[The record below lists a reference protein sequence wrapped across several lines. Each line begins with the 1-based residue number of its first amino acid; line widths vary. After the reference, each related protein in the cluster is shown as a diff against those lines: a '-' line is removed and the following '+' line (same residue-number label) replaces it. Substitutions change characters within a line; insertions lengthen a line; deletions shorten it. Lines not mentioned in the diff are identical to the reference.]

1 MEEQAVFSHQP
12 AEETEQAENAPTL
25 SLSGTIDSSNEKEAT
40 LQQYS
45 ISMEKHRRHFR
56 QFCYQEAEGP
66 KRVYSRLCELSHL
79 WLQPEIH
86 TKEQIIELL
95 VLEQFLTILPEGL
108 QTWVQ
113 RLHPET
119 CDEVVALVEHF
130 QLIHQEIGKCGQKT
144 HFPVFYHIANGFTYC
159 FSTITAAIPGS
170 GLLEEIWGWWRKR
183 ERAGL
188 SQMQIRTEVCQSS
201 ESIGIARGGIG
212 QKLNALAEQRR
223 EGEPRTGT
231 AGGAVC
237 LDSDSVPAGDG
248 NMNENEEE
256 DPQQEG
262 PKSVEAPGTL
272 SDFFIRE
279 AFPSSDQDKACERQ
293 EIHSPEERQ
302 EKPTRCER
310 GFRKRKDTIV
320 HQKTLLGEKPYI
332 CIECGQSF
340 NRSSDL
346 IRHQRIHTGEK
357 PYVCTECGK
366 SFSRRSHLIQHQR
379 IHTGERPYQCKDCG
393 KSFSQSTHLV
403 QHQRN
408 HTGERPYV
416 CAKCGRNFYQNSGL
430 IRHANFHTGEKPYKC
445 PECGKCFSD
454 SSNLIAH
461 QRLHTG
467 EKPYKCTDCDK
478 CFSESSKLI
487 IHRRTHTGEKP
498 YMCPECGKSFS
509 QRSHLVQHRRT
520 HTGEKPYKCSECG
533 TSFSDNSTLIRH
545 RRTHTGE
552 KPFKCAQCGK
562 SFSRN
567 SYLMSH
573 QRVHVWP
580 ERHTKEQIMELLA
593 LQQFLIILPEEIQ
606 TWVWECHPETVEQA
620 VTLTETFQLI
630 HQVSER
636 MFCDIPSL
644 AFAQGS
650 SSVFYISGGSTPR
663 VKGNFKTLCE
673 CKSAPSSQ
681 CQEFSK
687 DDDWLCVFVNR
698 LHRGETPYRG
708 EVCGKSFSAK
718 INLVNHQRT
727 HAGERRYQC
736 AECRK
741 GFGRHSHFIKHQR
754 THTGERSYTCPEC
767 GKSFSTNTH
776 LVNHQRIHTGER
788 PYQYAESR
796 KGFSQH
802 SHLIH
807 HQRTHSGEKPY
818 TSAPGF
824 HTPAHI
830 NLHKHT
836 DLVQIQ
842 MTFEEVTVYF
852 TQEEWALLDERQR
865 ELYRDVMW
873 ETFESVISLGE

>member
-1 MEEQAVFSHQP
+1 MEEQAVFSHRLA
-12 AEETEQAENAPTL
+12 AETAQAENTPTL
-25 SLSGTIDSSNEKEAT
+25 SLSGTVDSSNEREAT

-45 ISMEKHRRHFR
+45 ISMEKHCRHFR

-66 KRVYSRLCELSHL
+66 QEVYSRLCELSHL
-79 WLQPEIH
+79 WLQPDLH
-86 TKEQIIELL
+86 RKEQIIELL
-95 VLEQFLTILPEGL
+95 VLKKFLTILPEGI

-119 CDEVVALVEHF
+119 CDEVVALVEAF
-130 QLIHQEIGKCGQKT
+130 QLIHQEIGKCGQKGI
-144 HFPVFYHIANGFTYC
+144 PVSDSSDIRRRGCVFHQEGLGSSGQKAEGALQGCHAEEFEDYSLGFETPKPDVNSRMEQEEEPC
-159 FSTITAAIPGS
+159 IPD
-170 GLLEEIWGWWRKR
+170 WQDAR
-183 ERAGL
+183 ERVIPREAG
-188 SQMQIRTEVCQSS
+188 T
-201 ESIGIARGGIG
+201 
-212 QKLNALAEQRR
+212 
-223 EGEPRTGT
+223 
-231 AGGAVC
+231 
-237 LDSDSVPAGDG
+237 GDG

-262 PKSVEAPGTL
+262 PKPVEAPGTL

-302 EKPTRCER
+302 EKPIRCER

-567 SYLMSH
+567 SYLVSH
-573 QRVHVWP
+573 QRVHVW
-580 ERHTKEQIMELLA
+580 
-593 LQQFLIILPEEIQ
+593 
-606 TWVWECHPETVEQA
+606 
-620 VTLTETFQLI
+620 
-630 HQVSER
+630 
-636 MFCDIPSL
+636 
-644 AFAQGS
+644 
-650 SSVFYISGGSTPR
+650 
-663 VKGNFKTLCE
+663 
-673 CKSAPSSQ
+673 
-681 CQEFSK
+681 
-687 DDDWLCVFVNR
+687 
-698 LHRGETPYRG
+698 
-708 EVCGKSFSAK
+708 
-718 INLVNHQRT
+718 
-727 HAGERRYQC
+727 
-736 AECRK
+736 
-741 GFGRHSHFIKHQR
+741 
-754 THTGERSYTCPEC
+754 
-767 GKSFSTNTH
+767 
-776 LVNHQRIHTGER
+776 
-788 PYQYAESR
+788 
-796 KGFSQH
+796 
-802 SHLIH
+802 
-807 HQRTHSGEKPY
+807 
-818 TSAPGF
+818 
-824 HTPAHI
+824 
-830 NLHKHT
+830 
-836 DLVQIQ
+836 
-842 MTFEEVTVYF
+842 
-852 TQEEWALLDERQR
+852 
-865 ELYRDVMW
+865 
-873 ETFESVISLGE
+873 

>member
-1 MEEQAVFSHQP
+1 
-12 AEETEQAENAPTL
+12 
-25 SLSGTIDSSNEKEAT
+25 
-40 LQQYS
+40 
-45 ISMEKHRRHFR
+45 
-56 QFCYQEAEGP
+56 
-66 KRVYSRLCELSHL
+66 
-79 WLQPEIH
+79 
-86 TKEQIIELL
+86 
-95 VLEQFLTILPEGL
+95 
-108 QTWVQ
+108 
-113 RLHPET
+113 
-119 CDEVVALVEHF
+119 
-130 QLIHQEIGKCGQKT
+130 
-144 HFPVFYHIANGFTYC
+144 
-159 FSTITAAIPGS
+159 
-170 GLLEEIWGWWRKR
+170 
-183 ERAGL
+183 
-188 SQMQIRTEVCQSS
+188 
-201 ESIGIARGGIG
+201 
-212 QKLNALAEQRR
+212 
-223 EGEPRTGT
+223 
-231 AGGAVC
+231 
-237 LDSDSVPAGDG
+237 
-248 NMNENEEE
+248 MNENEEE

-262 PKSVEAPGTL
+262 PKPVEAPGTL

-279 AFPSSDQDKACERQ
+279 AFPSSDQNKACERQ

-302 EKPTRCER
+302 EKPIRCER

-567 SYLMSH
+567 SYLVSH
-573 QRVHVWP
+573 QRVHVWSSAFQ
-580 ERHTKEQIMELLA
+580 EARAGKALKYTLLVDTLRVQGYELQLHTLIVGALGSWDPHNEPVLKACGVGRCYARFMRQLLVSNTIRWSRDIYMEHIMGHRQYQVNFTGEGKDEWAIQAELTSVLKMFPAGQTLKHVSGEWHRITISKPDVIPCTEQGEETC
-593 LQQFLIILPEEIQ
+593 FLNL
-606 TWVWECHPETVEQA
+606 
-620 VTLTETFQLI
+620 
-630 HQVSER
+630 QVSVDKVILRGFSTDEAFLMER
-636 MFCDIPSL
+636 LLLDSPSHKGPEPVETQETLLERSNNNISRTSDWGKACDS
-644 AFAQGS
+644 
-650 SSVFYISGGSTPR
+650 
-663 VKGNFKTLCE
+663 E
-673 CKSAPSSQ
+673 CKSESERNILAWKSQGKTTHQEISFKNLKEMTLCQKSPIGERLGTWRKCGENVSQSSELSQHQRTHMLNILSVGKASRRAPLPLTSHQ
-681 CQEFSK
+681 
-687 DDDWLCVFVNR
+687 R

-708 EVCGKSFSAK
+708 KVCGKSFSA
-718 INLVNHQRT
+718 NTDLVNHQRT

-736 AECRK
+736 AKCGK
-741 GFGRHSHFIKHQR
+741 GFGRCSHFIK
-754 THTGERSYTCPEC
+754 
-767 GKSFSTNTH
+767 
-776 LVNHQRIHTGER
+776 
-788 PYQYAESR
+788 
-796 KGFSQH
+796 
-802 SHLIH
+802 

-818 TSAPGF
+818 TCKECGKSFIQSSDLLG
-824 HTPAHI
+824 HQIT
-830 NLHKHT
+830 HKCERPYKCPQCGKSSSQSSH
-836 DLVQIQ
+836 LVRYQRIHKG
-842 MTFEEVTVYF
+842 ESPYRC
-852 TQEEWALLDERQR
+852 TQRGESLRNKALL
-865 ELYRDVMW
+865 LLHL
-873 ETFESVISLGE
+873 SLHVE

>member
-1 MEEQAVFSHQP
+1 MEEQAVFSHRP
-12 AEETEQAENAPTL
+12 AAETEQAENAPTL
-25 SLSGTIDSSNEKEAT
+25 SLPGTVDSSNDREAT

-45 ISMEKHRRHFR
+45 ISMEKHCRHFR

-66 KRVYSRLCELSHL
+66 QEVYSRLCELSHL
-79 WLQPEIH
+79 WLQPGLH

-95 VLEQFLTILPEGL
+95 VLEQFLTISPEGI
-108 QTWVQ
+108 QTWAQ
-113 RLHPET
+113 RFHPET
-119 CDEVVALVEHF
+119 GSSDTGRCGCVF
-130 QLIHQEIGKCGQKT
+130 HQEGLESSGQKAEGALQEC
-144 HFPVFYHIANGFTYC
+144 HAEESED
-159 FSTITAAIPGS
+159 FSLRFETPKPDVNSQMEHKEEPCIPDCQDA
-170 GLLEEIWGWWRKR
+170 R
-183 ERAGL
+183 ERVIPREAG
-188 SQMQIRTEVCQSS
+188 T
-201 ESIGIARGGIG
+201 
-212 QKLNALAEQRR
+212 
-223 EGEPRTGT
+223 T
-231 AGGAVC
+231 
-237 LDSDSVPAGDG
+237 GDG

-256 DPQQEG
+256 DPLQEG
-262 PKSVEAPGTL
+262 PKPVEVSGTL

-293 EIHSPEERQ
+293 EICSPEERQ
-302 EKPTRCER
+302 EKPIHCER

-552 KPFKCAQCGK
+552 KPFKCVQCGK

-567 SYLMSH
+567 SYLVSH
-573 QRVHVWP
+573 QRVHVW
-580 ERHTKEQIMELLA
+580 
-593 LQQFLIILPEEIQ
+593 
-606 TWVWECHPETVEQA
+606 
-620 VTLTETFQLI
+620 
-630 HQVSER
+630 
-636 MFCDIPSL
+636 
-644 AFAQGS
+644 
-650 SSVFYISGGSTPR
+650 
-663 VKGNFKTLCE
+663 
-673 CKSAPSSQ
+673 
-681 CQEFSK
+681 
-687 DDDWLCVFVNR
+687 
-698 LHRGETPYRG
+698 
-708 EVCGKSFSAK
+708 
-718 INLVNHQRT
+718 
-727 HAGERRYQC
+727 
-736 AECRK
+736 
-741 GFGRHSHFIKHQR
+741 
-754 THTGERSYTCPEC
+754 
-767 GKSFSTNTH
+767 
-776 LVNHQRIHTGER
+776 
-788 PYQYAESR
+788 
-796 KGFSQH
+796 
-802 SHLIH
+802 
-807 HQRTHSGEKPY
+807 
-818 TSAPGF
+818 
-824 HTPAHI
+824 
-830 NLHKHT
+830 
-836 DLVQIQ
+836 
-842 MTFEEVTVYF
+842 
-852 TQEEWALLDERQR
+852 
-865 ELYRDVMW
+865 
-873 ETFESVISLGE
+873 

>member
-1 MEEQAVFSHQP
+1 MRRKPPCNSTAS
-12 AEETEQAENAPTL
+12 AWRSTTNTL
-25 SLSGTIDSSNEKEAT
+25 DSSAVRK
-40 LQQYS
+40 Q
-45 ISMEKHRRHFR
+45 KD
-56 QFCYQEAEGP
+56 P
-66 KRVYSRLCELSHL
+66 KRFTADCELSHL
-79 WLQPEIH
+79 WLQMEIH
-86 TKEQIIELL
+86 TKEHIIELL
-95 VLEQFLTILPEGL
+95 VLEQFLTILPEGI

-119 CDEVVALVEHF
+119 CEEVIALVEDFH
-130 QLIHQEIGKCGQKT
+130 LIHQEIGKCGQKI
-144 HFPVFYHIANGFTYC
+144 PVTLEDVAVYFTKEECGRLDKRQRELYKDVMQETLKTVL
-159 FSTITAAIPGS
+159 SGIYLRSGSYKLPAPGPHP
-170 GLLEEIWGWWRKR
+170 LEETGGR
-183 ERAGL
+183 EHKLSGMQLLMASPPFAGKPDQQMAVESKQREKDPKIGTGRIKSGHLVTLPESRLGIYSCCSPKCWQL
-188 SQMQIRTEVCQSS
+188 S
-201 ESIGIARGGIG
+201 
-212 QKLNALAEQRR
+212 
-223 EGEPRTGT
+223 GER
-231 AGGAVC
+231 
-237 LDSDSVPAGDG
+237 GDG

-262 PKSVEAPGTL
+262 PKPVEAPGTL

-293 EIHSPEERQ
+293 EIHSLEERQ

-567 SYLMSH
+567 SYLVSH
-573 QRVHVWP
+573 QRVHVW
-580 ERHTKEQIMELLA
+580 
-593 LQQFLIILPEEIQ
+593 
-606 TWVWECHPETVEQA
+606 
-620 VTLTETFQLI
+620 
-630 HQVSER
+630 
-636 MFCDIPSL
+636 
-644 AFAQGS
+644 
-650 SSVFYISGGSTPR
+650 
-663 VKGNFKTLCE
+663 
-673 CKSAPSSQ
+673 
-681 CQEFSK
+681 
-687 DDDWLCVFVNR
+687 
-698 LHRGETPYRG
+698 
-708 EVCGKSFSAK
+708 
-718 INLVNHQRT
+718 
-727 HAGERRYQC
+727 
-736 AECRK
+736 
-741 GFGRHSHFIKHQR
+741 
-754 THTGERSYTCPEC
+754 
-767 GKSFSTNTH
+767 
-776 LVNHQRIHTGER
+776 
-788 PYQYAESR
+788 
-796 KGFSQH
+796 
-802 SHLIH
+802 
-807 HQRTHSGEKPY
+807 
-818 TSAPGF
+818 
-824 HTPAHI
+824 
-830 NLHKHT
+830 
-836 DLVQIQ
+836 
-842 MTFEEVTVYF
+842 
-852 TQEEWALLDERQR
+852 
-865 ELYRDVMW
+865 
-873 ETFESVISLGE
+873 

>member
-1 MEEQAVFSHQP
+1 MEEQNVFSHRP
-12 AEETEQAENAPTL
+12 AAETEQAKNAPTL
-25 SLSGTIDSSNEKEAT
+25 SLSGTVDSSNDREAT
-40 LQQYS
+40 PQQYS
-45 ISMEKHRRHFR
+45 ISMEKHCRHFR

-66 KRVYSRLCELSHL
+66 QEVYSRLCELSHL
-79 WLQPEIH
+79 WLQLGLH

-95 VLEQFLTILPEGL
+95 VLEQFLTISPEGI
-108 QTWVQ
+108 QTWAQ
-113 RLHPET
+113 RFHSET
-119 CDEVVALVEHF
+119 RSSDTGRRGCVF
-130 QLIHQEIGKCGQKT
+130 HQEGLGSSGQKAEGAL
-144 HFPVFYHIANGFTYC
+144 HECHAEEFEVFSLGFET
-159 FSTITAAIPGS
+159 P
-170 GLLEEIWGWWRKR
+170 KPDVN
-183 ERAGL
+183 
-188 SQMQIRTEVCQSS
+188 SQMETRKSLASQIVRMPEKGNSKGRHRSEMKCFGRAVKRGRAQDWNSRGCCMSGFSFCSS
-201 ESIGIARGGIG
+201 RY
-212 QKLNALAEQRR
+212 
-223 EGEPRTGT
+223 
-231 AGGAVC
+231 
-237 LDSDSVPAGDG
+237 G

-262 PKSVEAPGTL
+262 PKPVEAPGTL

-279 AFPSSDQDKACERQ
+279 AFPSSDQDKTCERQ
-293 EIHSPEERQ
+293 EICSPEERQ
-302 EKPTRCER
+302 EKPIRCER

-567 SYLMSH
+567 SYLVSH
-573 QRVHVWP
+573 QRVHVW
-580 ERHTKEQIMELLA
+580 
-593 LQQFLIILPEEIQ
+593 
-606 TWVWECHPETVEQA
+606 
-620 VTLTETFQLI
+620 
-630 HQVSER
+630 
-636 MFCDIPSL
+636 
-644 AFAQGS
+644 
-650 SSVFYISGGSTPR
+650 
-663 VKGNFKTLCE
+663 
-673 CKSAPSSQ
+673 
-681 CQEFSK
+681 
-687 DDDWLCVFVNR
+687 
-698 LHRGETPYRG
+698 
-708 EVCGKSFSAK
+708 
-718 INLVNHQRT
+718 
-727 HAGERRYQC
+727 
-736 AECRK
+736 
-741 GFGRHSHFIKHQR
+741 
-754 THTGERSYTCPEC
+754 
-767 GKSFSTNTH
+767 
-776 LVNHQRIHTGER
+776 
-788 PYQYAESR
+788 
-796 KGFSQH
+796 
-802 SHLIH
+802 
-807 HQRTHSGEKPY
+807 
-818 TSAPGF
+818 
-824 HTPAHI
+824 
-830 NLHKHT
+830 
-836 DLVQIQ
+836 
-842 MTFEEVTVYF
+842 
-852 TQEEWALLDERQR
+852 
-865 ELYRDVMW
+865 
-873 ETFESVISLGE
+873 

>member
-1 MEEQAVFSHQP
+1 MEEQAVFSHRP
-12 AEETEQAENAPTL
+12 AAETEQAENAPTL
-25 SLSGTIDSSNEKEAT
+25 SLPGTVDSSNDREAT

-45 ISMEKHRRHFR
+45 ISMEKHCRHFR

-66 KRVYSRLCELSHL
+66 QEVYSRLCELSHL
-79 WLQPEIH
+79 WLQPGLH

-95 VLEQFLTILPEGL
+95 VLEQFLTISPEGI
-108 QTWVQ
+108 QTWAQ
-113 RLHPET
+113 RFHPET
-119 CDEVVALVEHF
+119 GSSDTGRCGCVF
-130 QLIHQEIGKCGQKT
+130 HQEGLESSGQKAEGALQECHAEESEDFSLRFET
-144 HFPVFYHIANGFTYC
+144 PKPDVNSQMEHKEEPCIPDCQDARERVIPREAGTTGDEILSRTEKKHPVEGPEDPVLGILLLRNSAES
-159 FSTITAAIPGS
+159 FSQKV
-170 GLLEEIWGWWRKR
+170 LCRRQHRLQCQKR
-183 ERAGL
+183 EP
-188 SQMQIRTEVCQSS
+188 M
-201 ESIGIARGGIG
+201 
-212 QKLNALAEQRR
+212 
-223 EGEPRTGT
+223 EGERETLHPPFTFFCEDSQSPY
-231 AGGAVC
+231 AGETEEQNQRVC
-237 LDSDSVPAGDG
+237 KTVGPNSPARVLNMALNSSRISVPFFRGDG

-256 DPQQEG
+256 DPLQEG
-262 PKSVEAPGTL
+262 PKPVEVSGTL

-293 EIHSPEERQ
+293 EICSPEERQ
-302 EKPTRCER
+302 EKPIHCER

-552 KPFKCAQCGK
+552 KPFKCVQCGK

-567 SYLMSH
+567 SYLVSH
-573 QRVHVWP
+573 QRVHVW
-580 ERHTKEQIMELLA
+580 
-593 LQQFLIILPEEIQ
+593 
-606 TWVWECHPETVEQA
+606 
-620 VTLTETFQLI
+620 
-630 HQVSER
+630 
-636 MFCDIPSL
+636 
-644 AFAQGS
+644 
-650 SSVFYISGGSTPR
+650 
-663 VKGNFKTLCE
+663 
-673 CKSAPSSQ
+673 
-681 CQEFSK
+681 
-687 DDDWLCVFVNR
+687 
-698 LHRGETPYRG
+698 
-708 EVCGKSFSAK
+708 
-718 INLVNHQRT
+718 
-727 HAGERRYQC
+727 
-736 AECRK
+736 
-741 GFGRHSHFIKHQR
+741 
-754 THTGERSYTCPEC
+754 
-767 GKSFSTNTH
+767 
-776 LVNHQRIHTGER
+776 
-788 PYQYAESR
+788 
-796 KGFSQH
+796 
-802 SHLIH
+802 
-807 HQRTHSGEKPY
+807 
-818 TSAPGF
+818 
-824 HTPAHI
+824 
-830 NLHKHT
+830 
-836 DLVQIQ
+836 
-842 MTFEEVTVYF
+842 
-852 TQEEWALLDERQR
+852 
-865 ELYRDVMW
+865 
-873 ETFESVISLGE
+873 